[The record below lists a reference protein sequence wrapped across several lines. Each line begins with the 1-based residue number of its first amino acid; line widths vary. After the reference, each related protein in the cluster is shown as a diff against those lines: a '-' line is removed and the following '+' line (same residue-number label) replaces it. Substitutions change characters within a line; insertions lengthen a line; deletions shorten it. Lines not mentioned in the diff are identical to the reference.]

1 MSKSALRKIE
11 SLRSRAESTTFQGE
25 ADNCESLARKLCEKH
40 GLDFDFLWGKSQLK
54 RFTKEFIEFFRVKE
68 HTESFLLELWI
79 GGVRHDFPGDTEFE
93 WLPEQ
98 QRIKANRHA
107 VRVYGPGTNVWL
119 MGNRPSSATSVT
131 TCTTF
136 RFR

>member
-68 HTESFLLELWI
+68 HAESFLLEVWI
-79 GGVRHDFPGDTEFE
+79 GGIRHDFPGDTEFE

-107 VRVYGPGTNVWL
+107 VHVHRPQQEVFFVGTS
-119 MGNRPSSATSVT
+119 PSGVDVT
-131 TCTTF
+131 TYTTF